1 MAIDCSFYLEKSN
14 KYICMIKKGEIDYK
28 VYKEYCKNDNSK
40 NCPIYQYYLKEGKSE
55 WRI

>member
-1 MAIDCSFYLEKSN
+1 MAIDCSFYLEKGN

-28 VYKEYCKNDNSK
+28 VYKEYCKNDDSN